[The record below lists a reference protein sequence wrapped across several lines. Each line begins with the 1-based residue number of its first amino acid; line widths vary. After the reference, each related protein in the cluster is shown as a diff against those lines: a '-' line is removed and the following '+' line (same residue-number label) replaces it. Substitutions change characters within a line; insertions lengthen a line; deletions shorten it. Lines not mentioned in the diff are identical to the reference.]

1 MFIKICGTTNA
12 NDALLAVSL
21 GADAIGFVFAESK
34 RQVDAETVAAIVSQ
48 LPAQTLTIGVFRN
61 ETAEHISEIV
71 KVTGLQGVQLHGT
84 EGPEVAEALRA
95 VVPFL
100 VQVFTVDD
108 PRLERLDDYPIDA
121 VLLDS
126 PTPGSGETID
136 WSNVTDLHDQRRVIL
151 AGGLNPAKVADAIER
166 VRPWG
171 VDVVSGVEASAGQK
185 DPEALAA
192 FITVARDALS
202 EFSHDP
208 GPA

>member
-12 NDALLAVSL
+12 NDALLASSL

-34 RQVDAETVAAIVSQ
+34 RQVNADTVAAIVPQ
-48 LPAQTLTIGVFRN
+48 IPAQTLTIGVFRN
-61 ETAEHISEIV
+61 ETAKRISEIV
-71 KVTGLQGVQLHGT
+71 KATGIQGVQLHGS
-84 EGPEVAEALRA
+84 EGPEVAEALRTI
-95 VVPFL
+95 VPFL
-100 VQVFTVDD
+100 VQVFTADD

-126 PTPGSGETID
+126 PTPGSGQTFD
-136 WSNVTDLHDQRRVIL
+136 WSKVTDLQQQRRVIL
-151 AGGLNPAKVADAIER
+151 AGGLNSANVAEAVER
-166 VRPWG
+166 LRPWG

-185 DPEALAA
+185 DPAALAT

-202 EFSHDP
+202 EFSNDP

>member
-12 NDALLAVSL
+12 SDALLAASL
-21 GADAIGFVFAESK
+21 GADALGFVFAESK
-34 RQVDAETVAAIVSQ
+34 RQVNAETVAAIVQQ
-48 LPAQTLTIGVFRN
+48 LPAELLTIGVFRN
-61 ETAEHISEIV
+61 ETAQRISEIV
-71 KVTGLQGVQLHGT
+71 QATGLQGVQLHGT
-84 EGPEVAEALRA
+84 EGPEVAGALRS
-95 VVPFL
+95 VVSFV
-100 VQVFTVDD
+100 VQVFTIDD
-108 PRLERLDDYPIDA
+108 PRLERLDDYAIDA

-126 PTPGSGETID
+126 PTPGSGQTFD
-136 WSNVTDLHDQRRVIL
+136 WSKVTDLQEQRRVVL
-151 AGGLNPAKVADAIER
+151 AGGLNSANVADAIER

-202 EFSHDP
+202 EFSNDP